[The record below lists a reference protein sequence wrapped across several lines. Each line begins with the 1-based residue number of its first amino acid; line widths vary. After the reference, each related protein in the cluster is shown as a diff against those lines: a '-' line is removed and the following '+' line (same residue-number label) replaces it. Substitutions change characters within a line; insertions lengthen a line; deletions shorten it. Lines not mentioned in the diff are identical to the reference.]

1 MVTLSSEV
9 HDFLQR
15 GLNNQIKIAVTGL
28 SRAGKTAFITS
39 FVNQLIHAGPASL
52 PLFEAVRQGRVV
64 AAKRLPQTN
73 LMVPRFGYDTA
84 LSQLHASP
92 PQWPLPTKDVSE
104 IRLALK
110 YRVASRT
117 RRLLNETATLYI
129 DLIDYPGEWLLDLP
143 LLEMT
148 YQQWC
153 ESYWQN
159 HAVDKQVLAKAWH
172 QALEQFEPHASANE
186 DQLEA
191 IARTY
196 TQYLHQLKAQG
207 FSWVQPGRFV
217 LPGDLA
223 GAPVLQFFP
232 VALSTFESTSSK
244 DSQLALLNARFE
256 QYKQQVVKR
265 FYRDY
270 FAKFDRQIVLVDVLS
285 PLNRGYDAFWDM
297 RLALEAI
304 LKNFHYG
311 KSGVLQRL
319 FGAKIDKLLFAASKS
334 CHITPEQHPALLS
347 LLQQMIHPAWQQT
360 AFHPVDMEC
369 MIMSSIKSTQYGHVQ
384 QGGQKVSALQGL
396 DLQAQPQ
403 TLFPGQVPNRLPE
416 RAFWQQHTFQFE
428 PFLPLPSEP
437 DQALAHLN
445 MDQVLHFLL
454 GDKLK

>member
-1 MVTLSSEV
+1 MVTLSREV

-15 GLNNQIKIAVTGL
+15 GLNNQISIAVTGL

-39 FVNQLIHAGPASL
+39 FVNQLIHASPATL
-52 PLFEAVRQGRVV
+52 PMFEAVRQGRIV

-73 LMVPRFGYDTA
+73 LMVPRFGYDA
-84 LSQLHASP
+84 AMSQLHASP
-92 PQWPLPTKDVSE
+92 SQWPLPTKDVSE

-143 LLEMT
+143 MLEMT

-153 ESYWQN
+153 ESYWQ
-159 HAVDKQVLAKAWH
+159 HQSADKQALAGGWHDALDELDPKANADEN
-172 QALEQFEPHASANE
+172 QLEQIAN
-186 DQLEA
+186 
-191 IARTY
+191 RY
-196 TQYLHQLKAQG
+196 SQYLTELKAEG
-207 FSWVQPGRFV
+207 FSWVQPGRFI

-232 VALSTFESTSSK
+232 VALSAFEQPTQK
-244 DSQLALLNARFE
+244 GSQLELLNARFE
-256 QYKQQVVKR
+256 QYKQQVVRR

-270 FAKFDRQIVLVDVLS
+270 FAKFDRQIVLVDVLG

-334 CHITPEQHPALLS
+334 CHITPEQHPALLT
-347 LLQQMIHPAWQQT
+347 LLQQMIHPAWQHT
-360 AFHPVDMEC
+360 AFHPVEMEC
-369 MIMSSIKSTQYGHVQ
+369 MTMSSIKSTRYGHVQ
-384 QGGQKVSALQGL
+384 QGGQNVAALQGL
-396 DLQAQPQ
+396 DLHGQPQ
-403 TLFPGQVPNRLPE
+403 TLFPGQVPTRLPE
-416 RAFWQQHTFQFE
+416 KSFWQQQSFQFE